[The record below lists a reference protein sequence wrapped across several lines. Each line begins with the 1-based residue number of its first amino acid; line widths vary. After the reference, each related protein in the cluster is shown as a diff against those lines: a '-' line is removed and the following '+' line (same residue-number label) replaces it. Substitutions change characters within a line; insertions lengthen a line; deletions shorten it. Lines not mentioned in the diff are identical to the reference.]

1 MPCSHA
7 CEIDVKMFYLHVT
20 TAKTFLI
27 LIRELFK
34 GFFFIYYVDFYRH
47 EARRRTLEQNSLSA
61 CRLFFD
67 MIWTA
72 GWCECFACVGKPVIA
87 RPKVVLP
94 FDYDGLPC
102 QRPAPAPAP
111 APAGLL
117 TYAHTRVTVTSVTV
131 VLFTVQ
137 PHSDKLLYS
146 VFTPPQ

>member
-1 MPCSHA
+1 
-7 CEIDVKMFYLHVT
+7 
-20 TAKTFLI
+20 
-27 LIRELFK
+27 
-34 GFFFIYYVDFYRH
+34 
-47 EARRRTLEQNSLSA
+47 
-61 CRLFFD
+61 
-67 MIWTA
+67 
-72 GWCECFACVGKPVIA
+72 VIA